1 MNLTQAI
8 KLLLERLFLL
18 LAMFI
23 VFLTDPL
30 HEIPLLA
37 SPFRGVNSCGPGQES
52 MVFGIFGVIFGHGVA
67 FTSFY

>member
-23 VFLTDPL
+23 VFLTDIFPL
-30 HEIPLLA
+30 HDIPLLA

-52 MVFGIFGVIFGHGVA
+52 MVFGIFGVIF
-67 FTSFY
+67 